1 MNYFVVELRDK
12 VGTTWQVHLQ
22 AECRAEARRKAK
34 ENTKKGINITKI
46 TKEKTGAKPQLLHY

>member
-12 VGTTWQVHLQ
+12 VGTTWQVRLQ

-34 ENTKKGINITKI
+34 EAMKKGICVIKI
-46 TKEKTGAKPQLLHY
+46 TEGKAKTK